1 MADANLTSRTVNAL
15 KSWPLFLLFLNDIL
29 GMYFPNGGSAL
40 SSECCH
46 EVIFYTT
53 FFYIP
58 KFWTFT
64 FSVTQP
70 QVVLNRANTKFSEHI
85 RKLSSFTWDRP
96 PKLSSLVVR
105 SLECRNIVSFFHFWV
120 YRVCLK
126 SPRLNFTQ
134 LMFTCIVSSFRNKN
148 VLSSSRLIYWAPIPC
163 FKYFS
168 LPDTFIM
175 PCGQTENLTRMR
187 FEWSVFQK
195 DQKLV

>member
-46 EVIFYTT
+46 EVIFLYNILLHPQVLNIYFFSHAAAGCFESSKYKVFRTYSKT
-53 FFYIP
+53 FFLY
-58 KFWTFT
+58 
-64 FSVTQP
+64 
-70 QVVLNRANTKFSEHI
+70 LGY
-85 RKLSSFTWDRP
+85 RP

-105 SLECRNIVSFFHFWV
+105 SLECRNIVSFFHFLV

-134 LMFTCIVSSFRNKN
+134 LMFTCITS
-148 VLSSSRLIYWAPIPC
+148 
-163 FKYFS
+163 
-168 LPDTFIM
+168 
-175 PCGQTENLTRMR
+175 
-187 FEWSVFQK
+187 
-195 DQKLV
+195 